1 MQAAVGGVLG
11 RLTRAPAAAAGVAVR
26 YAGGGGRPGGRPTL
40 SWKQKQALRLSQK
53 ETTKSFK
60 LRAFGE
66 AGSKD
71 MEELLGKDWMAKS
84 TTVNLS
90 GLSEFKSP
98 EPSPGDVL
106 GKYEGDNN
114 TRKQINVAA
123 LFGSS
128 KAFGELEKKENKFRR
143 TFSHKRLREQKEQ
156 RLQGKA

>member
-1 MQAAVGGVLG
+1 
-11 RLTRAPAAAAGVAVR
+11 VR

-66 AGSKD
+66 AGPKD
-71 MEELLGKDWMAKS
+71 MEELLGKDWMANS